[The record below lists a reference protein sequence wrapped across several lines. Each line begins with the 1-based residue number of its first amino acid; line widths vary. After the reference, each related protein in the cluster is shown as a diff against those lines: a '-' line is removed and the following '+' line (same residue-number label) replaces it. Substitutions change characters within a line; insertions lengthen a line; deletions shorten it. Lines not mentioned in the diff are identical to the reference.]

1 MPQFSQWTRPQRRG
15 LLFLAL
21 VFVVGHLL
29 LFHANQEQQH
39 TTLLRPLPT
48 DLVAKRDSLRQLSLN
63 KDTIYPFNPNRLTA
77 WQAYRLDLP
86 KSLADTIRSRVAQ
99 QLYFQTAQEFKKFA
113 QIPEEKWQRI
123 EPLIL
128 FPKWQIERNS
138 TRSKRRKKQ
147 LNTATAQELEAVY
160 GIGPVLASRIL
171 SSRQELN
178 GFLVKDQLNDIWGI
192 DHATLSNLW
201 ESFALDSVPNHSI
214 DINTVT
220 ISELAENPYI
230 SFGLASRIVAY
241 RTYHKEK
248 INWKSIADKFE
259 LDSIRIAR
267 IALYLK

>member
-1 MPQFSQWTRPQRRG
+1 MI
-15 LLFLAL
+15 
-21 VFVVGHLL
+21 FVVGNLL
-29 LFHANQEQQH
+29 LFFTHQNQH
-39 TTLLRPLPT
+39 DVASIFPLP
-48 DLVAKRDSLRQLSLN
+48 DQLLVKRDSLLQQLPR
-63 KDTIYPFNPNRLTA
+63 KDTIYPFNPNRLSA
-77 WQAYRLDLP
+77 WQAFQLDLP
-86 KSLADTIRSRVAQ
+86 KYLANTIRSRVAQ

-113 QIPEEKWQRI
+113 QIPEEKWQKI

-128 FPKWQIERNS
+128 FPKWQIERNP
-138 TRSKRRKKQ
+138 TRPKRRKKQ

-178 GFLVKDQLNDIWGI
+178 GFLVKDQLQDIWGI

-220 ISELAENPYI
+220 ISELAENPYV

-267 IALYLK
+267 IALYLD